1 MNRITRLICARVY
14 FFGLFASIP
23 ALHRLM
29 GLPFRG
35 FDRDPG
41 IDRRHALIHTIQSL
55 LLSLVFLIP
64 SALIYFFA
72 PATSQTAAIV
82 LFLLCFLKIAVLNFW
97 IARHFF
103 QKPASA
109 SRFKLPLLARLAG
122 YFSERLHPLSVS
134 GGIESPGVTV
144 YFRGSRPFVGFGSE
158 INAWTLA
165 IDTTSRLYAESASLE
180 SPQRASDLEVEDL
193 YRAIEKKVEAVE
205 VDGVTTRRV
214 FFMDGDI
221 PDEERDL
228 RGGRYGRPSPYLPE
242 SLLKNLDKTGER
254 GRQYLVLSV
263 LNSARDLM
271 VSQFIRF
278 SRSGK
283 FIFCEFASHVM
294 PPGKARFY
302 TFDILFQYH
311 PALYALMGPLV
322 FFAIGLLATL
332 TAPFTE
338 SWFWLGPGVGP
349 TYLEMLSAEGY
360 VEYVVEQMLG
370 GWFAYRIAGFS
381 IFLLTAFVIWRGMLW
396 LSNVVGIFLRLR
408 HNFGIDVSCRER
420 WASGTRLSYFELQE
434 TVRALK
440 IQEKIITGGL
450 IDCLEKH
457 EIGTSDLKQSITA
470 FINQGVI
477 NSGEI
482 RGNVSNKVAAIVFR
496 RERKRRWRR
505 GLHPLTAP

>member
-14 FFGLFASIP
+14 CFGLFASIP
-23 ALHRLM
+23 TLHRLM

-41 IDRRHALIHTIQSL
+41 IDRRLALFHTIQSL
-55 LLSLVFLIP
+55 LLSLMFLIP
-64 SALIYFFA
+64 ATLIYFFA
-72 PATSQTAAIV
+72 PATSRAAAIV

-97 IARHFF
+97 IARRFF

-109 SRFKLPLLARLAG
+109 ARFKLPLLARLAG

-134 GGIESPGVTV
+134 DGIESPGEAV

-165 IDTTSRLYAESASLE
+165 IDTTSRSHVESAALD
-180 SPQRASDLEVEDL
+180 SPHQASDLEIEDL
-193 YRAIEKKVEAVE
+193 YRAIEKKVETVE
-205 VDGVTTRRV
+205 VDGVTTRRI

-221 PDEERDL
+221 PDEERYL

-242 SLLKNLDKTGER
+242 NLLKNLDKPGER

-283 FIFCEFASHVM
+283 FIFCEFASHVI
-294 PPGKARFY
+294 PPGKSKFY
-302 TFDILFQYH
+302 TFDVLFQYH

-322 FFAIGLLATL
+322 LFAIGLLATL
-332 TAPFTE
+332 VAPFTE
-338 SWFWLGPGVGP
+338 SWFWLGPGVGQK
-349 TYLEMLSAEGY
+349 YLEMLSVEGY
-360 VEYVVEQMLG
+360 VEYVFEQMLG
-370 GWFAYRIAGFS
+370 GWFAYRITGFS
-381 IFLLTAFVIWRGMLW
+381 IFLLTAFVLWRGVLW
-396 LSNVVGIFLRLR
+396 LSNVVGVFLRLR

-420 WASGTRLSYFELQE
+420 WASGTRLAYFDLQE

-440 IQEKIITGGL
+440 IQERIITGGL
-450 IDCLEKH
+450 IDCLEGH
-457 EIGTSDLKQSITA
+457 GIDTSDLKQSITA

-482 RGNVSNKVAAIVFR
+482 RGNVSNKIASIVFR
-496 RERKRRWRR
+496 RDRKRRARR
-505 GLHPLTAP
+505 GLHPLMAP